1 MCVPGFHKEWEV
13 WEEMGE
19 LPFDVLKGQPFSDQP
34 FASMKSTEVE
44 GKAGDLLIWN
54 RLLCAQT
61 QEARLFRRT
70 C

>member
-54 RLLCAQT
+54 RLL
-61 QEARLFRRT
+61 
-70 C
+70 

>member
-19 LPFDVLKGQPFSDQP
+19 LPFDVLKGQPF
-34 FASMKSTEVE
+34 ASMKSTEVE

-54 RLLCAQT
+54 RLLCAPT
-61 QEARLFRRT
+61 QARLFRRP